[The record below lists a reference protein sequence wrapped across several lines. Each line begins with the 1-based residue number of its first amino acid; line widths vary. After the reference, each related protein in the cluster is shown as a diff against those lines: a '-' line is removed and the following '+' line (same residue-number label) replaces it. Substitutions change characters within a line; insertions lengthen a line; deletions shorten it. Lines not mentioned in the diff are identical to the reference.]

1 MIYLNKKDF
10 SVLYKNPLWYIK
22 KNLKKNC
29 AIKNIYNI
37 FARSMFL

>member
-22 KNLKKNC
+22 KTQKKFR
-29 AIKNIYNI
+29 Y
-37 FARSMFL
+37 